1 MSEEAEYRSTKNT
14 AQSLSRAASG
24 PHYGRSAAAALANG
38 FAQRIFVG
46 SSGQLFRSRDTVPDV
61 PEQRL
66 LTGGMPLGR
75 RSIAAWR
82 LRRLALSGM
91 LVVGVMI
98 LHGVCSLSFTCLS
111 IEWKPAQA
119 TRA

>member
-1 MSEEAEYRSTKNT
+1 M
-14 AQSLSRAASG
+14 
-24 PHYGRSAAAALANG
+24 PH
-38 FAQRIFVG
+38 
-46 SSGQLFRSRDTVPDV
+46 
-61 PEQRL
+61 
-66 LTGGMPLGR
+66 GR